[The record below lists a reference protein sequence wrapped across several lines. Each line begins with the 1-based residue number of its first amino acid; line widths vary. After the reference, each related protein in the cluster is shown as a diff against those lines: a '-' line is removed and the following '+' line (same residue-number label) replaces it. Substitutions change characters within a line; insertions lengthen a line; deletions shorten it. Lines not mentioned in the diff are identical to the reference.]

1 MRTDVKLGLVGS
13 IVIVVVA
20 VWYLSGN
27 QSPAP
32 EIVIGYD
39 PIADQRT
46 PTTLSGGS
54 KQVPPNR
61 PDSLPTKPIDPPRE
75 QPAPKDALSDLF
87 ATDDEATT
95 NDQKKISQADPSPSD
110 LMHDAT
116 EVSRIGAGGATGAA
130 AVDAD
135 DGNEPVLGAP
145 TRDVAVARP
154 TPPSR
159 PVVETHTVSSGETL
173 ESLARIYYGDAG
185 YAALLR
191 GANPGLGAADSSLA
205 IGTKVVIPPEA
216 GFVPPKKLEPVKS
229 AAEQIRRNE
238 GFARS
243 GTYTVQRGD
252 TLYAIA
258 RDKLG
263 AETRWNDIYRLNKT
277 LIGEDPG
284 RLVVGQVLTLPG
296 D

>member
-27 QSPAP
+27 QSTAP
-32 EIVIGYD
+32 EIVIGHD

-46 PTTLSGGS
+46 PTTLSGGPS
-54 KQVPPNR
+54 QVPPNR
-61 PDSLPTKPIDPPRE
+61 PDSLPAKRIDPSRE

-87 ATDDEATT
+87 ATDDEATA
-95 NDQKKISQADPSPSD
+95 NEQKISQADPSPSD
-110 LMHDAT
+110 PMHDAT
-116 EVSRIGAGGATGAA
+116 EASRIGAAN
-130 AVDAD
+130 VDAD
-135 DGNEPVLGAP
+135 KGNKLVSSAS
-145 TRDVAVARP
+145 TRDVVVARP

-159 PVVETHTVSSGETL
+159 PVVETHTVSRGETL
-173 ESLARIYYGDAG
+173 ESVARIYYGDAG

-205 IGTKVVIPPEA
+205 VGTKVVIPPEA
-216 GFVPPKKLEPVKS
+216 GFVPPKKLEPVRS
-229 AAEQIRRNE
+229 TAEQVRRNE
-238 GFARS
+238 RPTRS

-284 RLVVGQVLTLPG
+284 RLVVGQVLTLPS